1 MPLVLAR
8 SPTPCPESRI
18 VFCPEGNY
26 ICREMEER
34 MLHVTTMEL
43 GVLETNCYVVHDDH
57 EAVVIDP
64 GGEPDKILS
73 FLRANALTLTVI
85 LNTHLHFD
93 HIQGNAGLAEA
104 TGAPILA
111 SSRDAFL
118 LDTELGGGGMMG
130 FPRTP
135 AFHFEPLEEG
145 EHARLS
151 TSCLVLATP
160 GHSPG
165 SMSFY
170 FKELSAV
177 FAGDLLFYRS
187 VGRTDFPG
195 SSESE
200 LMRSVRTKIFTLPA
214 ETVVYPG
221 HGPRT
226 TVGTESLNNPFFTE
240 FVR

>member
-1 MPLVLAR
+1 
-8 SPTPCPESRI
+8 
-18 VFCPEGNY
+18 VFCLEGIY
-26 ICREMEER
+26 TCREMEET

-43 GVLETNCYVVHDDH
+43 GVLETNCYVVHDGRD
-57 EAVVIDP
+57 AVVIDP
-64 GGEPDKILS
+64 GGDPEKVLT
-73 FLRANALTLTVI
+73 FLRDAALTLRTI

-93 HIQGNAGLAEA
+93 HIQGNAGLVAA
-104 TGAPILA
+104 TGVPILA
-111 SSRDAFL
+111 SPRDAFL

-135 AFHFEPLEEG
+135 AFRFEPVEEG
-145 EHARLS
+145 EHAWLGAP
-151 TSCLVLATP
+151 CQVLATP

-165 SMSFY
+165 SLSFY
-170 FKELSAV
+170 FPDLGAV

-195 SSESE
+195 SSEQE
-200 LMRSVRTKIFTLPA
+200 LLRSVRTKIFTLPG

-221 HGPRT
+221 HGPQT
-226 TVGTESLNNPFFTE
+226 TVGSEYLNNPFFTE